1 VIRNAANRIS
11 REEELSVSF
20 IQIGHDRSAR
30 AFLQKLDD
38 DIRGARFDIVDSLTC
53 NSSPTS
59 SPPSFLFLKIV
70 LTIFLPSPAEEM
82 QGMNFSDFIYKSIY
96 D

>member
-1 VIRNAANRIS
+1 MRPTEYRGRKNCLYPLYKSATIDLH
-11 REEELSVSF
+11 ELSYKNWMMISEGPVS
-20 IQIGHDRSAR
+20 I
-30 AFLQKLDD
+30 
-38 DIRGARFDIVDSLTC
+38 SLILSHVT
-53 NSSPTS
+53 PRPPP
-59 SPPSFLFLKIV
+59 PPSFLKIV